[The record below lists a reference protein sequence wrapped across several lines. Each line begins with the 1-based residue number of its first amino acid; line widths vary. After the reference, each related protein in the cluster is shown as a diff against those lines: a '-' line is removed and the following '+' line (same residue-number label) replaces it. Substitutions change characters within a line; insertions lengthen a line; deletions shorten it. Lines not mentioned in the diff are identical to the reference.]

1 MILLP
6 MSKELNS
13 DFLGNHRGAAQVLE
27 DDHLAILTLALED
40 GSLTMSPSQ
49 QPKAPNLCGGGPG
62 CLAAGL
68 ITGAEYLSGSALL
81 TSRGKIPMV

>member
-49 QPKAPNLCGGGPG
+49 QPKEHRIYVV
-62 CLAAGL
+62 AGQD
-68 ITGAEYLSGSALL
+68 AW
-81 TSRGKIPMV
+81 RQD

>member
-13 DFLGNHRGAAQVLE
+13 DSLGNHRGAAQALE
-27 DDHLAILTLALED
+27 GDHLAILTLALED
-40 GSLTMSPSQ
+40 GSLTMSPLQ

-68 ITGAEYLSGSALL
+68 ITGAEYLSGSPA
-81 TSRGKIPMV
+81 

>member
-1 MILLP
+1 MNLLP

-49 QPKAPNLCGGGPG
+49 QPKAPNLCGGELE
-62 CLAAGL
+62 CLEVEP
-68 ITGAEYLSGSALL
+68 IIGAEFLYDLDH
-81 TSRGKIPMV
+81 

>member
-13 DFLGNHRGAAQVLE
+13 DSLGNHRGAAQALE

-40 GSLTMSPSQ
+40 GSLTMSHLQ
-49 QPKAPNLCGGGPG
+49 QLKAPNLCGGEPG

-68 ITGAEYLSGSALL
+68 ITGEEYLLGSALL
-81 TSRGKIPMV
+81 TSRGKIQMG